1 MIGSLV
7 EVEIVKGYANSLK
20 GENPKASGG
29 IHMLKE
35 MKVAGIT
42 VDPFTN
48 TPIVLLKD
56 LEDKDVLPIWIGLL
70 EASSIATALENIAT
84 PRPMTHD
91 LLKNILDNLRV
102 KVLKIEVNDLKD
114 NTYYALLHLE
124 VNKKRLIIDSR
135 PSDAIAIALRTGAS
149 IFVDESVIKR
159 SAKVDLAQKGDK
171 VVTDTSE
178 WEDILENL
186 SQDDF
191 GKYKM

>member
-1 MIGSLV
+1 
-7 EVEIVKGYANSLK
+7 
-20 GENPKASGG
+20 
-29 IHMLKE
+29 MLKE

-56 LEDKDVLPIWIGLL
+56 LDDKDVLPIWIGLL

-124 VNKKRLIIDSR
+124 VNKKRFTVDAR
-135 PSDAIAIALRTGAS
+135 PSDAIAIAIRTGAS
-149 IFVDESVIKR
+149 IFVEESVIQR

-171 VVTDTSE
+171 VITDSSD
-178 WEDILENL
+178 WEEILENL

>member
-1 MIGSLV
+1 
-7 EVEIVKGYANSLK
+7 
-20 GENPKASGG
+20 
-29 IHMLKE
+29 MLKE

-56 LEDKDVLPIWIGLL
+56 LDDKDVLPIWIGLL

-91 LLKNILDNLRV
+91 LLKNILDNLHV
-102 KVLKIEVNDLKD
+102 KVLRIEVNDLKD

-124 VNKKRLIIDSR
+124 VNKKKFTVDSR
-135 PSDAIAIALRTGAS
+135 PSDAIAIAIRTGAS
-149 IFVDESVIKR
+149 IFVEESVIQR

-171 VVTDTSE
+171 VITDTAE

>member
-1 MIGSLV
+1 
-7 EVEIVKGYANSLK
+7 
-20 GENPKASGG
+20 
-29 IHMLKE
+29 MLKE

-56 LEDKDVLPIWIGLL
+56 LEEKDVLPIWIGLL
-70 EASSIATALENIAT
+70 EASSIATALENIET

-91 LLKNILDNLRV
+91 LLKNILDSLHA
-102 KVLKIEVNDLKD
+102 KVVRIEVTDLKD
-114 NTYYALLHLE
+114 NTYYALLHIE
-124 VNKKRLIIDSR
+124 VNKKRFTIDAR
-135 PSDAIAIALRTGAS
+135 PSDAIAIAIRTGAS
-149 IFVDESVIKR
+149 IFVEESVIQR

-171 VVTDTSE
+171 VVTDTTE

>member
-1 MIGSLV
+1 
-7 EVEIVKGYANSLK
+7 
-20 GENPKASGG
+20 
-29 IHMLKE
+29 MLKE

-91 LLKNILDNLRV
+91 LLKNILDHLHV
-102 KVLKIEVNDLKD
+102 KVLRIEVNDLKD
-114 NTYYALLHLE
+114 NTYYAMLHLE
-124 VNKKRLIIDSR
+124 VNKKKFVVDSR
-135 PSDAIAIALRTGAS
+135 PSDAIAIAIRTGAS
-149 IFVDESVIKR
+149 IFVEESVIQR

-171 VVTDTSE
+171 VITDTSE
-178 WEDILENL
+178 WEEILENL

>member
-1 MIGSLV
+1 
-7 EVEIVKGYANSLK
+7 
-20 GENPKASGG
+20 
-29 IHMLKE
+29 MLKE

-56 LEDKDVLPIWIGLL
+56 LDDNDVLPIWIGLL

-91 LLKNILDNLRV
+91 LLKNILDNLHV
-102 KVLKIEVNDLKD
+102 KVLRIEVNDLKD

-124 VNKKRLIIDSR
+124 VNKKKFTVDSR
-135 PSDAIAIALRTGAS
+135 PSDAIAIAIRTGAS
-149 IFVDESVIKR
+149 IFVEESVIQR

-171 VVTDTSE
+171 VITDTSE

>member
-1 MIGSLV
+1 
-7 EVEIVKGYANSLK
+7 
-20 GENPKASGG
+20 
-29 IHMLKE
+29 MLKE

-56 LEDKDVLPIWIGLL
+56 LDDKDVLPIWIGLL

-124 VNKKRLIIDSR
+124 VSKKRFTVDAR
-135 PSDAIAIALRTGAS
+135 PSDAIAIAIRTGAS
-149 IFVDESVIKR
+149 IFVEESVIQR

-171 VVTDTSE
+171 VVTDTAE

>member
-1 MIGSLV
+1 
-7 EVEIVKGYANSLK
+7 
-20 GENPKASGG
+20 
-29 IHMLKE
+29 MLKE

-56 LEDKDVLPIWIGLL
+56 LEEKDVLPIWIGLL
-70 EASSIATALENIAT
+70 EASSIATALENIQT

-91 LLKNILDNLRV
+91 LLKNILDSLHA
-102 KVLKIEVNDLKD
+102 KVVKIEVNDLKD
-114 NTYYALLHLE
+114 NTYYAILHLE
-124 VNKKRLIIDSR
+124 VNKRRFTVDSR
-135 PSDAIAIALRTGAS
+135 PSDAIAIAIRTGAS
-149 IFVDESVIKR
+149 IFVEESVIQR
-159 SAKVDLAQKGDK
+159 SAKVDLSQKGDK

>member
-1 MIGSLV
+1 MF
-7 EVEIVKGYANSLK
+7 
-20 GENPKASGG
+20 
-29 IHMLKE
+29 KE

-70 EASSIATALENIAT
+70 EASSIATALENINT

-91 LLKNILDNLRV
+91 LVKNILDSLGVKIVRV
-102 KVLKIEVNDLKD
+102 EVNDLKD

-124 VNKKRLIIDSR
+124 VDNKRLVVDSR
-135 PSDAIAIALRTGAS
+135 PSDAIAIAVRTNAP
-149 IFVDESVIKR
+149 IFVEESVIKK
-159 SAKVDLAQKGDK
+159 SAKIDLSTKGDK
-171 VVTDTSE
+171 VVTEAGD

-186 SQDDF
+186 SPDDF

>member
-1 MIGSLV
+1 
-7 EVEIVKGYANSLK
+7 
-20 GENPKASGG
+20 
-29 IHMLKE
+29 MLKE

-56 LEDKDVLPIWIGLL
+56 LEEKDVLPIWIGLL
-70 EASSIATALENIAT
+70 EASSIATALENINT

-91 LLKNILDNLRV
+91 LLKNILDNLGV

-114 NTYYALLHLE
+114 NTYFALIHFDI
-124 VNKKRLIIDSR
+124 NKKRLVMDSR
-135 PSDAIAIALRTGAS
+135 PSDAIAIALRTAAP
-149 IFVDESVIKR
+149 IFVEEAVIKK
-159 SAKVDLAQKGDK
+159 SAKVDLTTKGDK
-171 VVTDTSE
+171 VVTDTTE

-186 SQDDF
+186 SSDDF

>member
-1 MIGSLV
+1 
-7 EVEIVKGYANSLK
+7 
-20 GENPKASGG
+20 
-29 IHMLKE
+29 MLKE

-56 LEDKDVLPIWIGLL
+56 LDDKDVLPIWIGLL
-70 EASSIATALENIAT
+70 EASSIATALENIQT

-91 LLKNILDNLRV
+91 LLKNILDNLDA
-102 KVLKIEVNDLKD
+102 KVIRIEVNDLKD
-114 NTYYALLHLE
+114 NTYYALLHIE
-124 VNKKRLIIDSR
+124 VNKKRFTVDAR
-135 PSDAIAIALRTGAS
+135 PSDAIAIAIRTEAS
-149 IFVDESVIKR
+149 IFVEESVIQR

-171 VVTDTSE
+171 VITDTSE

>member
-1 MIGSLV
+1 
-7 EVEIVKGYANSLK
+7 
-20 GENPKASGG
+20 
-29 IHMLKE
+29 MLKE

-56 LEDKDVLPIWIGLL
+56 LEEKDVLPIWIGLL
-70 EASSIATALENIAT
+70 EASSIATALENIKT

-91 LLKNILDNLRV
+91 LLKNILDNLGV

-114 NTYYALLHLE
+114 NTYFALIHFDI
-124 VNKKRLIIDSR
+124 NKKRLVMDSR
-135 PSDAIAIALRTGAS
+135 PSDAIAIALRTAAP
-149 IFVDESVIKR
+149 IFVEEAVIKK
-159 SAKVDLAQKGDK
+159 SAKVDLATKGDK
-171 VVTDTSE
+171 VVTDTTE

-186 SQDDF
+186 SSDDF

>member
-1 MIGSLV
+1 
-7 EVEIVKGYANSLK
+7 
-20 GENPKASGG
+20 
-29 IHMLKE
+29 MLKE

-70 EASSIATALENIAT
+70 EASSIATALENIKT

-91 LLKNILDNLRV
+91 LIKNIFEHLDI
-102 KVLKIEVNDLKD
+102 KVVKIEVNDLRD
-114 NTYYALLHLE
+114 NTYYALIHLD
-124 VNKKRLIIDSR
+124 VNNRRLTIDSR
-135 PSDAIAIALRTGAS
+135 PSDAIAIAIRVGAP
-149 IFVDESVIKR
+149 IFVEESVIKK
-159 SAKVDLAQKGDK
+159 SSKVDLESKGDK
-171 VVTDTSE
+171 VVTDSNE

-186 SQDDF
+186 STDDF

>member
-1 MIGSLV
+1 
-7 EVEIVKGYANSLK
+7 
-20 GENPKASGG
+20 
-29 IHMLKE
+29 MLKE

-56 LEDKDVLPIWIGLL
+56 VEEKDVLPIWIGLL
-70 EASSIATALENIAT
+70 EASSIATALENIDT

-91 LLKNILDNLRV
+91 LIKNILDSLGV

-114 NTYYALLHLE
+114 NTYYALIHID
-124 VNKKRLIIDSR
+124 VNKERMVIDAR
-135 PSDAIAIALRTGAS
+135 PSDAIAIALRTNAP
-149 IFVDESVIKR
+149 IFVEESVIQR
-159 SAKVDLAQKGDK
+159 SAKVDLTTEKEDK
-171 VVTDTSE
+171 VVSE
-178 WEDILENL
+178 SSDWEDILENL